1 MQEGS
6 FRDTPTTRCAF
17 YRRLGGLAAGVDPHT
32 GRITVPAGS
41 VWGLGM
47 AAYLGHEVREE
58 LRRRES
64 ATGPIVSYPRPG
76 CWVFL
81 VRPDLPDST
90 AAFAQL
96 YRAGVTVYAH
106 GRVIA
111 LPSPAD
117 RPPAVRHW
125 VEPPRDGFRPSAM
138 VVVAAISRFLPPRAI
153 DLSALGISEVSTRTR
168 GVR

>member
-1 MQEGS
+1 MQEGP

-17 YRRLGGLAAGVDPHT
+17 YRRIGGLAAGVDPHT
-32 GRITVPAGS
+32 GCITVPAGS

-47 AAYLGHEVREE
+47 AGYLGHEVREE
-58 LRRRES
+58 LRRRGC
-64 ATGPIVSYPRPG
+64 ATGPIVSYPRSRS
-76 CWVFL
+76 WVFL
-81 VRPDLPDST
+81 VRPDLPDSPT
-90 AAFAQL
+90 VFAQL
-96 YRAGVTVYAH
+96 YRAGIAVYGH

-125 VEPPRDGFRPSAM
+125 VERPRDGFRPSAM
-138 VVVAAISRFLPPRAI
+138 VVVTAISRCLPPRAI
-153 DLSALGISEVSTRTR
+153 DLSVLGAAGASAPTR